1 MVHGSVKL
9 KEKKNSNER
18 NEYMA
23 CTIRARQ
30 FILKVRW
37 LELLTSAL
45 EKQNAIYTLNEQT
58 GLKREAWVE
67 NEENLEGKCNDF
79 AAKETQTSVKKSDI
93 AEINDASGKKKEK
106 YSKIWQSTL

>member
-1 MVHGSVKL
+1 MTALAAHCSKCDRTWCARRMIETLCRPLRKVTFCQRWLRRKCKRCVKMVHGSVKL
-9 KEKKNSNER
+9 KGKKDCNER

-23 CTIRARQ
+23 CTMRARQ

-58 GLKREAWVE
+58 GLIREA
-67 NEENLEGKCNDF
+67 
-79 AAKETQTSVKKSDI
+79 
-93 AEINDASGKKKEK
+93 
-106 YSKIWQSTL
+106 

>member
-1 MVHGSVKL
+1 MLHGSVKL
-9 KEKKNSNER
+9 KGKKDCNER

-23 CTIRARQ
+23 CTMRARQ

-58 GLKREAWVE
+58 GLIREAWVE
-67 NEENLEGKCNDF
+67 NEENVEEKWNDF
-79 AAKETQTSVKKSDI
+79 AAKETQTSEKKSDI
-93 AEINDASGKKKEK
+93 AEINNASGKKKEK
-106 YSKIWQSTL
+106 YSKIWHSTL